1 MQFAQEVVK
10 DIRNFNFNYGQEYL
24 DDNLAMMLRTRFFVS
39 DKESEE
45 AVIASAITVV
55 YDEYLENAKIDQE
68 MEFETH
74 KPVDE
79 RDPEQVIEKIG
90 ADAVIHGHEFEDMF
104 DNYGYDELDL
114 EKVVIDSVLF
124 DKEGNYAGLKL
135 VNVDTWEYKVF
146 SPLKEELL
154 TEVKNDKMIVDE

>member
-1 MQFAQEVVK
+1 
-10 DIRNFNFNYGQEYL
+10 
-24 DDNLAMMLRTRFFVS
+24 
-39 DKESEE
+39 
-45 AVIASAITVV
+45 
-55 YDEYLENAKIDQE
+55 